1 MKKAAPAEP
10 QREFV
15 VFRLGGVE
23 LALDVF
29 AVREVLRMQPVVP
42 LPKAPPFVEGFAD
55 MRGVLLPVVDLR
67 VRFEIDEAG
76 QDAATRIMVT
86 DVGGD
91 RLALVVDRV
100 TEVLRVGETSLAVLP
115 EYLQGAVSACVR
127 SVIRL
132 GPRLIP
138 VLDVETLLS
147 SDERV
152 ALHELEAV
160 IAEFAAREAADQSG
174 TLEAPGTS
182 EPTGIGEA
190 QQG

>member
-29 AVREVLRMQPVVP
+29 AVREVLRPPPVVP
-42 LPKAPPFVEGFAD
+42 LPKAPPFVEGVAD
-55 MRGVLLPVVDLR
+55 VRGVLIPVVDLR
-67 VRFEIDEAG
+67 ARFEVDAAG
-76 QDAATRIMVT
+76 QDGATRIMLT
-86 DVGGD
+86 EVGGD

-100 TEVLRVGETSLAVLP
+100 TEVLRVGETSLAELP
-115 EYLQGAVSACVR
+115 EYLQGAVSASVR

-132 GPRLIP
+132 PSRVIP

-147 SDERV
+147 SEERV
-152 ALHELEAV
+152 ALHDLEAV
-160 IAEFAAREAADQSG
+160 IAELAEREAADRADDPRAVD
-174 TLEAPGTS
+174 APASPGAV
-182 EPTGIGEA
+182 EPRRA
-190 QQG
+190 